1 MQYYHMPCA
10 LQRHVH
16 AICSFIDSSGY
27 ASGPITICLFIDYI
41 IMLFIVL
48 LSKEGASEPAQM
60 LRFDRAFVAQI
71 QKSMK
76 TDEDRF

>member
-1 MQYYHMPCA
+1 M
-10 LQRHVH
+10 
-16 AICSFIDSSGY
+16 FIYS
-27 ASGPITICLFIDYI
+27 YI
-41 IMLFIVL
+41 IMLLIVL

-60 LRFDRAFVAQI
+60 LRFDRAFVAKI